1 MIDWSD
7 QNRRVRFVFA
17 IVLVV
22 PITLVHFTTDHTM
35 VELHNV
41 YRRLYYIPIVLG
53 AFAAGIRGGVG
64 VAVAATLGYL
74 PHAFFAEHHDPAPA
88 IDKVLEMI
96 LYVAIG
102 ALAGWLVEQQDR
114 VRQQLERAL
123 AERNA
128 LESQLVRAGKL
139 SALGELSAGL
149 AHEIRNPL
157 ASILGAAESFVGD
170 LDSAHPKHRLGELLI
185 REVHRLNGVVTRFAS
200 FARAEPMRRVA
211 TDLMCLA
218 GDVVELT
225 RAEAESRSIDIA
237 LHDGHLVADVDPEQ
251 VRQVLLNVL
260 LNAFEAAEGED
271 EPSVVVLA
279 ESRKVGDARFRCV
292 GIRDNGPGLPPG
304 HEEDVFDPYFTTRD
318 EGTGLG
324 LSISSRI
331 MEAHGGFID
340 FERRDGDTTAWLCF
354 PEDIK

>member
-1 MIDWSD
+1 MTDESD
-7 QNRRVRFVFA
+7 QRGRVRFVFA
-17 IVLVV
+17 ITLVV
-22 PITLVHFTTDHTM
+22 PITLIHFATDHHL

-53 AFAAGIRGGVG
+53 AFAAGIRGGLG

-88 IDKVLEMI
+88 IDKLLEMV
-96 LYVAIG
+96 LYLAIG
-102 ALAGWLVEQQDR
+102 VLTGWLVEQQDR
-114 VRQQLERAL
+114 VREQLESAL
-123 AERNA
+123 SERNA

-170 LDSAHPKHRLGELLI
+170 LEPGHPKHLLGELMI
-185 REVHRLNGVVTRFAS
+185 KEVHRLNGVVTRFAS
-200 FARAEPMRRVA
+200 FARAEPMKRIA
-211 TDLMCLA
+211 TDLMGLA
-218 GDVVELT
+218 AEVVELT
-225 RAEAESRSIDIA
+225 RAEAESRNIDIDLQHGRVEA
-237 LHDGHLVADVDPEQ
+237 NVDPEQ
-251 VRQVLLNVL
+251 VRQVLLNVM
-260 LNAFEAAEGED
+260 LNAFEAAED
-271 EPSVVVLA
+271 ENEPHVVVVA
-279 ESRKVGDARFRCV
+279 ESRDLGPGRFRCV
-292 GIRDNGPGLPPG
+292 GVRDNGPGLPHG

-340 FERRDGDTTAWLCF
+340 FERRDGETTAWLCF
-354 PEDIK
+354 PEDVK